1 MPERMEFVFF
11 SIFLACYMYVVYSQA
26 SIRAWVFLVL
36 GVVCANLALYYKE
49 TAFAMLGVFG
59 FVHFVLD
66 YKNSSKITKT
76 FDVALVLSSVVWLV
90 VYALVVLAQKQG
102 SGSYGDTPYNQVI
115 VMIKVV
121 FNYILQEPF
130 LFVALPCFV
139 LYRIYQVFVK
149 KSPFVPLLDSALV
162 AALVLCAEYVALKIG
177 DIHYLLPAYI
187 FGLVG
192 LVGMGVYHWGHAL

>member
-121 FNYILQEPF
+121 LTTSCKSHFCLWHCLTLCYIES
-130 LFVALPCFV
+130 
-139 LYRIYQVFVK
+139 IK
-149 KSPFVPLLDSALV
+149 
-162 AALVLCAEYVALKIG
+162 
-177 DIHYLLPAYI
+177 YL
-187 FGLVG
+187 
-192 LVGMGVYHWGHAL
+192 